1 MDTDKDYY
9 ATLGLTPSADAVVI
23 RAAYRAL
30 AQRYHPDKAG
40 SSDNARMAEIN
51 EAYEILSDPQKR
63 AEYDRQREKKTQSA
77 DTAFADGNE
86 EPTTRSP
93 LDDDWQT
100 AVQFYPELVGLRSRL
115 AKLSWKVADAFRA
128 RILQNKEFT
137 TAEVVAERLEGE
149 FLSLYFGTNPMILAF
164 ARSLIRDGRRDAA
177 RDLNQAIRVIGA
189 SSDPE
194 KVIAVIR
201 EKYRIQS
208 TEMDV
213 PIPNGGV
220 SAWELIFAVLLI
232 LAVGVG
238 LIETIPSH

>member
-1 MDTDKDYY
+1 MDMNKDYY
-9 ATLGLTPSADAVVI
+9 AILGLTPSADAVVI

-30 AQRYHPDKAG
+30 AQRYHPDA
-40 SSDNARMAEIN
+40 
-51 EAYEILSDPQKR
+51 
-63 AEYDRQREKKTQSA
+63 
-77 DTAFADGNE
+77 
-86 EPTTRSP
+86 
-93 LDDDWQT
+93 
-100 AVQFYPELVGLRSRL
+100 
-115 AKLSWKVADAFRA
+115 
-128 RILQNKEFT
+128 
-137 TAEVVAERLEGE
+137 VVAERLEGE

-194 KVIAVIR
+194 KVIAVIQ

-238 LIETIPSH
+238 LIATIPSH